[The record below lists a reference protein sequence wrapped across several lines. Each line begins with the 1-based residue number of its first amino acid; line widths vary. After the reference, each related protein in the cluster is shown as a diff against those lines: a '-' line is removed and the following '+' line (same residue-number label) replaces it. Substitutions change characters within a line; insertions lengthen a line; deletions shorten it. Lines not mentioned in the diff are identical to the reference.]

1 MTITFFTKN
10 IDEKTY
16 TDIIERTI
24 MLNGHDGNHKSSYEA
39 LERFRKDWQLNIIP
53 VTDQEDFKA
62 FYNHLDIE
70 VSDGIAWG
78 VTGSKVIFMFVNDS
92 KNPFILRQNV
102 MPLAHELLHAIY
114 QDGVGTYHITRKYD
128 SPEGRAGTRG
138 AAATV
143 IVHDNW
149 YGNKETIKFWIRWKM
164 IYLPIT
170 IPFIPIKKAKELY
183 NI

>member
-10 IDEKTY
+10 IDKKTY

-92 KNPFILRQNV
+92 KNPFILRQNI

-114 QDGVGTYHITRKYD
+114 SSAENHERIYIKDAEESKFLGITN
-128 SPEGRAGTRG
+128 E
-138 AAATV
+138 
-143 IVHDNW
+143 
-149 YGNKETIKFWIRWKM
+149 
-164 IYLPIT
+164 
-170 IPFIPIKKAKELY
+170 ELANLY
-183 NI
+183 RTPKL

>member
-1 MTITFFTKN
+1 
-10 IDEKTY
+10 
-16 TDIIERTI
+16 
-24 MLNGHDGNHKSSYEA
+24 
-39 LERFRKDWQLNIIP
+39 
-53 VTDQEDFKA
+53 
-62 FYNHLDIE
+62 
-70 VSDGIAWG
+70 
-78 VTGSKVIFMFVNDS
+78 
-92 KNPFILRQNV
+92 